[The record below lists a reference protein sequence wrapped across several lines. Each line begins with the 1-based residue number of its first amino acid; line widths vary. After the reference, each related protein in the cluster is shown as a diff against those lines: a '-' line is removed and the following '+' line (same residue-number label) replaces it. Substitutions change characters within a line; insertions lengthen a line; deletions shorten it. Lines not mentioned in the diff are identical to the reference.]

1 MIIEWN
7 RRYSVALILI
17 VLMLI
22 LGGVLGF
29 YKYVDPTQKELKQ
42 LEEEIVSQEK
52 LIKEVKA
59 NQKAI
64 SEATVRNEQLEKQ
77 LPKTLLV
84 DQLLVEIEALEEA
97 SDIAI
102 SKIVASEATDLP
114 EAYPALI
121 STNYSIEF
129 NADNYDTMYT
139 FIDKLTNA
147 ERILEIGQ
155 LEYEQNSENGM
166 KAIVNITA
174 FSSE

>member
-1 MIIEWN
+1 MKIEWN
-7 RRYSVALILI
+7 RSYSIALIVI
-17 VLMLI
+17 VFVLI

-29 YKYVDPTQKELKQ
+29 YKYVNPTQKELKQ

-64 SEATVRNEQLEKQ
+64 GEATVRNEQLEKQ

-97 SDIAI
+97 SDIEI
-102 SKIVASEATDLP
+102 SKIVASEASVLP
-114 EAYPALI
+114 ESYPALI
-121 STNYSIEF
+121 PTNYSIEF
-129 NADNYDTMYT
+129 NAGNYDAMYN
-139 FIDKLTNA
+139 FIDELTNA

-155 LEYEQNSENGM
+155 LEYEQNSESGM